1 MVKLSQKWDCD
12 NNLKLKF
19 VKSKNQEEME
29 DTPMMAEDPVAAA
42 EKFKNQGND
51 QFKMKNF

>member
-1 MVKLSQKWDCD
+1 
-12 NNLKLKF
+12 
-19 VKSKNQEEME
+19 ME